1 MHRTKTMRMLI
12 MHTYC
17 ILCLLGFVQKNIE
30 SKSLK
35 LYMLFIK
42 KKWKGNHCV
51 RWSHDLAATKLKH
64 LSRAH
69 VYHRHL
75 FFFLI
80 YSCLSSSSSSSI
92 RGRYYLKMSNTY
104 QRQSMLCIISRALW
118 VNSRTA
124 VSVGARDTE
133 CHFPT
138 SVFGL
143 NVKNTLLDL
152 YINK

>member
-1 MHRTKTMRMLI
+1 MHRTKTMWMLI

-75 FFFLI
+75 FFF
-80 YSCLSSSSSSSI
+80 
-92 RGRYYLKMSNTY
+92 
-104 QRQSMLCIISRALW
+104 
-118 VNSRTA
+118 
-124 VSVGARDTE
+124 
-133 CHFPT
+133 F
-138 SVFGL
+138 
-143 NVKNTLLDL
+143 L
-152 YINK
+152 YIHVYHHQYVADIAWKWAIHIRDRVCSALSPEPCGLTLGLPFQLERETRNTTFLRVYLVWTSKILFFGFIYK